1 MTERGAESDCKCRRH
16 RHRWRHCRRVPWI
29 PPQTTAAASR
39 LLPRRPHKTRGSTR
53 LSSRSPNCGHWRGE
67 RNVFGRVFFAHH
79 FDGIKKTQPRPPLP
93 LSYKQTTTKNSNWNP
108 SARWP
113 APRSS
118 ALDAARLDSE
128 LTSLLA
134 EQAGRALAPVLSPG
148 VAARFHPEMTAA
160 LEALVFLRTV
170 AVGAPTPGLALLG
183 LRFVDNRSSSWWRR
197 WLLSTTR
204 GRRTRRVDRGNNGD
218 GGGGGGGESAHVV
231 VQANPLSPRPPPLSV
246 AQRASH
252 GLATVALSYAW
263 DRAARSGVL
272 ASLSEASEGSRAH
285 RAATLLR
292 RAETAASAAAFANSV
307 LFLAQ
312 RSRYRS
318 LLEAALGAGLEPSD
332 PAAPRSLSFDY
343 LNRQLVWHELSELML
358 AVLPL
363 FDRRLLAR
371 ARRAIPG
378 IFAALSSGVAAA
390 SSPSASAPGAEGNGG
405 EGAETKEGEKQE
417 EAKSPPPATC
427 GTCGAAPPSTP
438 FAALPCRHAHCYYC
452 LAARCAAD
460 PRHECWCGERVAA
473 MVRLR

>member
-1 MTERGAESDCKCRRH
+1 M
-16 RHRWRHCRRVPWI
+16 
-29 PPQTTAAASR
+29 
-39 LLPRRPHKTRGSTR
+39 
-53 LSSRSPNCGHWRGE
+53 
-67 RNVFGRVFFAHH
+67 
-79 FDGIKKTQPRPPLP
+79 
-93 LSYKQTTTKNSNWNP
+93 
-108 SARWP
+108 
-113 APRSS
+113 
-118 ALDAARLDSE
+118 
-128 LTSLLA
+128 
-134 EQAGRALAPVLSPG
+134 LSPG

-218 GGGGGGGESAHVV
+218 GGGGGGESAHVV

-246 AQRASH
+246 AQRASY